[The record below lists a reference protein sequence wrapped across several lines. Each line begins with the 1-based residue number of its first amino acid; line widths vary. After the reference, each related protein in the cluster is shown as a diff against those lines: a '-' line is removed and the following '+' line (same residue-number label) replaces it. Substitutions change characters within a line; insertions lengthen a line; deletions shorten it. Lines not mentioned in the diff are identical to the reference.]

1 VECHDL
7 FGECHGETVIITL
20 LTTTISQDGIK
31 GFLHQPETDIRGG
44 LVLTHGA
51 GANCQAPLLIAVAS
65 VFAANG
71 FAVLRCDLP
80 FRQRKP
86 GGPPTRNTA
95 AEDRDGL
102 RSAAT
107 FLRSQVE
114 GPIVLGGHSYGGRQ
128 ATMLTSDEPAVADAL
143 LLLSY
148 PLHVPD
154 KPEQLRTEHFP
165 RLRIPALF
173 VHGTKDPFG
182 TPDEMRKA
190 LALIPA
196 RHELQLID
204 GAGHDLRKGS
214 FDLEAI
220 VAEITSLLIA

>member
-1 VECHDL
+1 
-7 FGECHGETVIITL
+7 
-20 LTTTISQDGIK
+20 
-31 GFLHQPETDIRGG
+31 
-44 LVLTHGA
+44 
-51 GANCQAPLLIAVAS
+51 LLIAVANT
-65 VFAANG
+65 FTANG
-71 FAVLRCDLP
+71 FSVLRCDLP

-86 GGPPTRNTA
+86 FGPPTRSTA
-95 AEDRDGL
+95 AEDRAGL

-107 FLRSQVE
+107 FLRAAVD

-128 ATMLTSDEPAVADAL
+128 ASMLASDDPGVADAL

-154 KPEQLRTEHFP
+154 KPEKLRTEHLP
-165 RLRIPALF
+165 QLRTPALF

-182 TPDEMRKA
+182 TPAEMREA

-196 RHELQLID
+196 RHEVQFIE
-204 GAGHDLRKGS
+204 GAGHDLRKGA

-220 VAEITSLLIA
+220 VAEIIRLLSGS